1 MIQMPTFYLVVSI
14 FDLLVSVQMDI
25 DHFRGE
31 KINLTVEPA
40 RLSKWRHMESCD
52 PIWTTRL
59 FTLYQN
65 RTAMYHRS
73 FKLKVG
79 QLPLKTTGD
88 GSSQSAKKL
97 LKLDEMF
104 I

>member
-40 RLSKWRHMESCD
+40 RLSK
-52 PIWTTRL
+52 
-59 FTLYQN
+59 
-65 RTAMYHRS
+65 
-73 FKLKVG
+73 
-79 QLPLKTTGD
+79 
-88 GSSQSAKKL
+88 
-97 LKLDEMF
+97 
-104 I
+104 